1 MEEGGRIWGMIFDI
15 GGRKEN
21 NLIWKERDASY
32 EIDDNEKK
40 NE

>member
-1 MEEGGRIWGMIFDI
+1 MIFDI
-15 GGRKEN
+15 GKEEN